1 MSKNILIIGNKG
13 YLGKHIV
20 RYFKKS
26 NSVYVFNR
34 KDINQFICSGKIG
47 FKVRFDVLVNCIVD
61 YDNDS
66 AQIIESNFFLPIK
79 ICQKIKK
86 STNFQVF
93 HFDSFYSKFFE
104 LAPKNVYLLS
114 KKSLLE
120 WAEIFHFENPGIT
133 TFILRLEHVIGKDES
148 EKKFNGWLIN
158 SLRSNQNISL
168 SNSNH
173 KIDVIHFE
181 DILILIKL
189 LVDKNLFKGELKVLE
204 VGSGKNYSIK
214 TFAQKIKVKLK
225 SESIIT
231 YDKNVEKYKTKSSI
245 SNIKELIKV
254 GWKPKSDI
262 DEIIDLIL

>member
-1 MSKNILIIGNKG
+1 MSKNILIIGSKG
-13 YLGKHIV
+13 YLGKHII
-20 RYFKKS
+20 RYLNNS
-26 NSVYVFNR
+26 NSVYILDRN
-34 KDINQFICSGKIG
+34 DINEFIYTGKIR
-47 FKVRFDVLVNCIVD
+47 FKIRFDVLVNCIVD
-61 YDNDS
+61 YHNNS

-104 LAPKNVYLLS
+104 SAPRNAYLLS
-114 KKSLLE
+114 KKSMLE
-120 WAEIFHFENPGIT
+120 WAEIFHFETPGIT
-133 TFILRLEHVIGKDES
+133 TFVLRLEHVIGKNES

-173 KIDVIHFE
+173 KIDIIHIE
-181 DILILIKL
+181 DILVLIKL
-189 LVDKNLFKGELKVLE
+189 LIDKDFYKGEFKILE

-214 TFAQKIKVKLK
+214 TFAQKIKAKLK
-225 SESIIT
+225 SESKIS
-231 YDKNVEKYKTKSSI
+231 YDKTLDDYKTRSSI
-245 SNIKELIKV
+245 SNIKELIEL